1 MLSDLEMRKKLFM
14 NDGAIANKLKLN
26 ADGSV
31 TLGRTSCDL
40 WNRLT
45 GDRKEVSVNDL
56 CLKIIDEISGK
67 GQVRNRDAFRALNL
81 DFIRNALEE
90 RNYDIAIA
98 RLFLA
103 YRMEYVGDLSQTEEY
118 QDNRPSQSRPEREVI
133 CYQQNNTPKQEYIAV
148 CADPFG
154 SISLHKIKSF
164 KP

>member
-1 MLSDLEMRKKLFM
+1 MRNSRL
-14 NDGAIANKLKLN
+14 ARHTTLN
-26 ADGSV
+26 EDGSV
-31 TLGRTSCDL
+31 ILGKTKYDW
-40 WNRLT
+40 WNRIT
-45 GDRKEVSVNDL
+45 GDRKVVSVNDL

-118 QDNRPSQSRPEREVI
+118 EDNKPNNRRPEAEVI
-133 CYQQNNTPKQEYIAV
+133 CYKQNNAPQKEYIAV

-154 SISLHKIKSF
+154 SISLHKIKGV
-164 KP
+164 